1 MESLSETT
9 WDVIIC
15 GTGLQQSLLALALS
29 RSDKK
34 ILHLDPNEYYG
45 GAEAAFSLQE
55 ADAWASEI
63 AKAPASSSIFSSA
76 AVTSKPA
83 DGADS
88 DIKLSSPRSYALSL
102 SPQLI
107 HAGSKLLSQLVS
119 SRAYRQLEFLAVGSF
134 FVYKPSSSDPS
145 VGPRLARIPSTR
157 EDVFSSTDLPARAKR
172 QLMKFLK
179 LVLSYQ
185 EETSLPQ
192 WQEYSDRPLAE
203 FLTEKMGLDADLR
216 TYITTLTLSLDGQ
229 VSTEVGLATIHRHLT
244 SMGMFGPG
252 FAAVYPKWGG
262 GSEIAQVACRAGAVG
277 GGIYMLGT
285 GIKEVRGDGSGE
297 EVEVELS
304 DGTVVKTKSLV
315 RGSEEIPA
323 GPATKVSRLIAI
335 TGSPLPSLFETT
347 MEGAPTPAVAVVAL
361 PSGSVKTDGGIESK
375 HPIYAIVHSSDTG
388 ECPSG
393 QSILYLSSITTPESK
408 ALLESSVDS
417 LLAAID
423 TKDAPKPHVLHRL
436 YYEQQ
441 CNDDLALAGEKRIF
455 KFPPPPA
462 ALTFDDAS
470 LETVYEAWKKVL
482 GGDDTPEETLAEYMV
497 FADREGVADD
507 DDYE

>member
-1 MESLSETT
+1 M
-9 WDVIIC
+9 
-15 GTGLQQSLLALALS
+15 AS
-29 RSDKK
+29 R
-34 ILHLDPNEYYG
+34 
-45 GAEAAFSLQE
+45 
-55 ADAWASEI
+55 
-63 AKAPASSSIFSSA
+63 PA
-76 AVTSKPA
+76 A
-83 DGADS
+83 DGAGP
-88 DIKLSSPRSYALSL
+88 DIKLSSPRAYALSL

-107 HAGSKLLSQLVS
+107 HAGSSLLSQLVS
-119 SRAYRQLEFLAVGSF
+119 SRAYRQLDFLAVGSF
-134 FVYKPSSSDPS
+134 FVYKPSSADPPA
-145 VGPRLARIPSTR
+145 GPTLARIPSTR

-203 FLTEKMGLDADLR
+203 FLAEKMGLDADLR

-229 VSTEVGLATIHRHLT
+229 VCTEVGLATIHRHLT

-315 RGSEEIPA
+315 RGSEEVPA
-323 GPATKVSRLIAI
+323 GPVTKVSRLIAI
-335 TGSPLPSLFETT
+335 TGSPLSSLFETA

-361 PSGSVKTDGGIESK
+361 PIGSVKTGDGIESK

-388 ECPSG
+388 ECHSG
-393 QSILYLSSITTPESK
+393 QSK
-408 ALLESSVDS
+408 LLPFS
-417 LLAAID
+417 AASQ
-423 TKDAPKPHVLHRL
+423 
-436 YYEQQ
+436 Y
-441 CNDDLALAGEKRIF
+441 
-455 KFPPPPA
+455 
-462 ALTFDDAS
+462 TFFCMMIQLQNLIYIA
-470 LETVYEAWKKVL
+470 
-482 GGDDTPEETLAEYMV
+482 
-497 FADREGVADD
+497 
-507 DDYE
+507 